1 MGEIES
7 ALDQAL
13 AMIARADPAL
23 GEIVGLSLQVSLTAT
38 TIAGLL
44 GLPLGALIALG
55 RFPGRGLVQ
64 VVVNALMGLPSVVLG
79 LLVYLAL
86 SRAGPLGTL
95 GLLYTPTAMILAQ
108 SLLIAPIVAALSAA
122 QIESLAAEYD
132 ELLRSLGAGR
142 GRAALT
148 LLWEGRF
155 ALATALLAAFGR
167 AIGEIASVMIVGG
180 NIDHVTRT
188 MTTAIALET
197 ARGNLA
203 LALALG
209 FVLVGIV
216 VLVNAAV
223 FALRRVAERLAPA

>member
-23 GEIVGLSLQVSLTAT
+23 GEIVGLSLRVSLTAT

>member
-23 GEIVGLSLQVSLTAT
+23 GEIVGLSLRVSLTAT
-38 TIAGLL
+38 TVAGLL

-55 RFPGRGLVQ
+55 RFPGRGLVL

-108 SLLIAPIVAALSAA
+108 SLLIAPIVAALSAS

>member
-23 GEIVGLSLQVSLTAT
+23 GEIVGLSLRVSLTAT
-38 TIAGLL
+38 TVAGLL

>member
-23 GEIVGLSLQVSLTAT
+23 GEIVGLSLRVSLTAT
-38 TIAGLL
+38 TVAGLL

-108 SLLIAPIVAALSAA
+108 SLLIMPIVAALSAA